1 MSTVIPKDLTG
12 LVKHPTKLDCWIPGE
27 ARNGKNLCMEIPL
40 GKNMECTLGKPDL
53 SKLTHN
59 HLTQIQ
65 MELWNNRGGGPE
77 GKIINS
83 FYAGATPEQLMSS
96 EEVQDHTDDLI
107 HYLGDAKRASDYID
121 QLLRDVRHHIVEKDI
136 MPYEMPANNKSTMEV
151 FNEISLDWK
160 TQIYN
165 NVVKRF
171 GGEPSTYL
179 QGITKDTNLPEMAVE
194 EFANVVIKEHDNDP
208 KVAAEILKAAITEHI
223 TMMSSVMIN
232 NALKEKGLMGQIT
245 KVTDNMIEQV
255 NAKTELNEQIKAT
268 LDDISQVTID
278 STKHKE
284 VAPTEDQ
291 FHNPKHVKFDDK
303 GNVIRKKKG
312 KRKSQHI
319 PNMKNKSVKRAL
331 GASILHMLGDVQR
344 KTQDANK
351 RELLKALPLADVV
364 EMATGDK
371 LPDYQANLLNAMQ
384 AKADPT
390 APIVERMAKTSEP
403 DPYEKLLDETVSKY
417 ISRDLLPAE
426 ISDEQAIEII
436 ASVKKSFLDNHKLPT
451 PESIWI
457 ADGIVHSDFS
467 KGTDYIPVSVD
478 FTGEKV
484 RDLYVN
490 VEDQKYFLHY
500 EWFTEYAA
508 DHMGTTI
515 AFIQDR
521 LDVKYW
527 DGLKAAVIESVTD
540 LYPSW
545 KAEFTNEEI
554 HSLIYKVVTGYTVG
568 FVQGLVDT
576 EHKLRASINAET
588 VTAADLG

>member
-1 MSTVIPKDLTG
+1 
-12 LVKHPTKLDCWIPGE
+12 
-27 ARNGKNLCMEIPL
+27 
-40 GKNMECTLGKPDL
+40 MECTLGKP
-53 SKLTHN
+53 
-59 HLTQIQ
+59 
-65 MELWNNRGGGPE
+65 
-77 GKIINS
+77 
-83 FYAGATPEQLMSS
+83 GANES
-96 EEVQDHTDDLI
+96 
-107 HYLGDAKRASDYID
+107 
-121 QLLRDVRHHIVEKDI
+121 
-136 MPYEMPANNKSTMEV
+136 PYEMPANNKSTMEV

-171 GGEPSTYL
+171 GGEPTSYL
-179 QGITKDTNLPEMAVE
+179 QGITKDTALPEIAVE
-194 EFANVVIKEHDNDP
+194 EFAEVVIKEHDNDP
-208 KVAAEILKAAITEHI
+208 KLAAGVLKAAITEHI

-232 NALKEKGLMGQIT
+232 NALKEQGLMGQIT
-245 KVTDNMIEQV
+245 KVTENMIEQV

-268 LDDISQVTID
+268 LGDISQVTID

-284 VAPTEDQ
+284 VAPSEDQ
-291 FHNPKHVKFDDK
+291 FVNPKHVKFDAN

-312 KRKSQHI
+312 KRRSQHI

-417 ISRDLLPAE
+417 ISHYLLPDE

-436 ASVKKSFLDNHKLPT
+436 ASVKKSFLENRKLPT
-451 PESIWI
+451 PESIWFE
-457 ADGIVHSDFS
+457 DGKVHSDFR
-467 KGTDYIPVSVD
+467 KGVDYTPVSVD
-478 FTGEKV
+478 LVGGSLNGKIY
-484 RDLYVN
+484 DLYVN
-490 VEDQKYFLHY
+490 VEDQKYLLHY

-515 AFIQDR
+515 AFVQDR
-521 LDVKYW
+521 LDDKYW
-527 DGLKAAVIESVTD
+527 GALKEAIVESVTD
-540 LYPSW
+540 LWPSW
-545 KAEFTNEEI
+545 KTGFTAEEI

-568 FVQGLVDT
+568 FVQGLVDAG
-576 EHKLRASINAET
+576 HKLRGGAET
-588 VTAADLG
+588 ATAADLG